1 MTKQATIQEQEM
13 LMDMITDDAKFI
25 NLLDVIDERYDE
37 VHKITYADNKASKAA
52 KEYQK
57 EEEAKLLFMQD
68 VLKRSVRQAYD
79 EQEVYIL
86 TDQYHRMRDNFDIMV
101 YVKKK
106 QVS

>member
-1 MTKQATIQEQEM
+1 MESLKLNGYTVKDACEALGFSRSSYYVSKQP
-13 LMDMITDDAKFI
+13 
-25 NLLDVIDERYDE
+25 
-37 VHKITYADNKASKAA
+37 KAA

-79 EQEVYIL
+79 QQEVYML
-86 TDQYHRMRDNFDIMV
+86 TESYYKMREHFDIMV